1 MNEEEYYE
9 QLCSNSLDGTLTASE
24 KEKLEAH
31 LAECPSCAALKQDL
45 EQMQL
50 WLAADEEIPAELHT
64 DIMKRLEQEQKLKV
78 VRPEKPARRMPVFTM
93 VAAAAVV
100 VLVVLGGGLMPML
113 STVGGSAA
121 DSVVSTAAGGSEAAV
136 GGGAVVQDVQQ
147 AAEDAGLDAGGGAAA
162 GQADAV
168 PQDKA
173 AAPADPEPRI
183 AAPQPEA
190 SGGQMPAE
198 PAEEPEAAEPSLY
211 GEKATGQDKMAPQ
224 PAAVE
229 SAVTV
234 TAPALLHSTAV
245 AHCYVAQG
253 GAGVPDVGGKL
264 VAEADGVSWFLL
276 DNTMTVLQDTFRI
289 VEEAGYT
296 LSAYEGVGLTM
307 DAKAASWLL
316 AVVSA

>member
-50 WLAADEEIPAELHT
+50 WFAADEEIPAELHT

-78 VRPEKPARRMPVFTM
+78 VQPEKPARRMPVFTM

-113 STVGGSAA
+113 STAGSSAA
-121 DSVVSTAAGGSEAAV
+121 DSVAERHPDPDTDTAADGSMAM
-136 GGGAVVQDVQQ
+136 QDVQQ
-147 AAEDAGLDAGGGAAA
+147 AAEDAGLHTNGKTAA
-162 GQADAV
+162 GQPAA
-168 PQDKA
+168 PQEGA

-183 AAPQPEA
+183 AAPETETQGDLA
-190 SGGQMPAE
+190 PAE
-198 PAEEPEAAEPSLY
+198 PAEQPESVAPSLY
-211 GEKATGQDKMAPQ
+211 GEKASGADEPVSQQVIT
-224 PAAVE
+224 E

-234 TAPALLHSTAV
+234 TAPALLRRTAV
-245 AHCYVAQG
+245 AHCYVARG

-276 DNTMTVLQDTFRI
+276 DNTMDTLQNTFQT

-296 LSAYEGVGLTM
+296 LTVYEGVGLTL

-316 AVVSA
+316 AVVDA

>member
-50 WLAADEEIPAELHT
+50 WFAADEEIPAELHT

-113 STVGGSAA
+113 STVGSSAA
-121 DSVVSTAAGGSEAAV
+121 DSMAEGRPDTAAN
-136 GGGAVVQDVQQ
+136 GGAVMQDVQQ
-147 AAEDAGLDAGGGAAA
+147 AAADAGLDAGGGTAA
-162 GQADAV
+162 GQVDAA

-276 DNTMTVLQDTFRI
+276 DNTMTALQDTFRI